1 MEAFIILLLIFI
13 NGVFSMAEIA
23 MISSRKSK
31 LNVEASNGDKAA
43 RAAVRISSDPDKFLS
58 TVQMGVTLV
67 GILTGIF
74 SGDSLA
80 RDFASLLTSLGIGAG
95 TASVL
100 SKGIIVFIVM
110 FLSILLGELIPKRIA
125 MSNPEKVAKAL
136 AGLMRF
142 VSWTASPVVWLLA
155 KSTALCA
162 KALGIKERESK
173 VTEDEI
179 KSIIEEGKDE
189 GEVSPVEQD
198 IVERVF
204 TLGDLSVS
212 TIMTLRDDIVWL
224 DLEMTEDEIIKTIE
238 STIFEQY
245 PVVDGDIDHVV
256 GVLSIKDYV
265 TALRKDK
272 HLDLKKMMKEAHYVH
287 ENMSIYTVLEYMKSE
302 RIHRAL
308 VCDEFGGLEG
318 IISLKDI
325 FDALVGNMA
334 PQELMK
340 EPDIIARK
348 DGEGWLVDGQ
358 CSIYDFLSHFDLG
371 ENMEDYDF
379 STVGG
384 LLLENLQHVPKSGEK
399 TEWQGFSFEVADMD
413 GARIDKII
421 VKKLPDIEKVAEE

>member
-1 MEAFIILLLIFI
+1 M
-13 NGVFSMAEIA
+13 
-23 MISSRKSK
+23 
-31 LNVEASNGDKAA
+31 
-43 RAAVRISSDPDKFLS
+43 
-58 TVQMGVTLV
+58 
-67 GILTGIF
+67 
-74 SGDSLA
+74 
-80 RDFASLLTSLGIGAG
+80 
-95 TASVL
+95 
-100 SKGIIVFIVM
+100 
-110 FLSILLGELIPKRIA
+110 
-125 MSNPEKVAKAL
+125 
-136 AGLMRF
+136 
-142 VSWTASPVVWLLA
+142 
-155 KSTALCA
+155 
-162 KALGIKERESK
+162 
-173 VTEDEI
+173 TEDEI